1 MCGHTLVGRATI
13 WDPWLQH
20 RLDALPGLTAY
31 PSSANYLLVGAG
43 QSLLALREAVALRG
57 VLLRD
62 CRSFEGLGECW
73 LRIGLQSRSGN
84 RRIVQALQMSL
95 DDHPLN

>member
-1 MCGHTLVGRATI
+1 M
-13 WDPWLQH
+13 
-20 RLDALPGLTAY
+20 
-31 PSSANYLLVGAG
+31 
-43 QSLLALREAVALRG
+43 LAVREAVARRG

-73 LRIGLQSRSGN
+73 LRIGLQNRSGN
-84 RRIVQALQMSL
+84 RRIMQALRMSL